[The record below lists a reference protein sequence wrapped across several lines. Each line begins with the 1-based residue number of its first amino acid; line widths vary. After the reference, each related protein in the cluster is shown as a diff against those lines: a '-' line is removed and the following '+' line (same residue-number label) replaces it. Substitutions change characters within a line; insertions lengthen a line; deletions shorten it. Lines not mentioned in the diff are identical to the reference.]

1 MSTFLV
7 LQQELA
13 DRTRFDQTVSADAT
27 KLKRWLNM
35 AQNFVCGKQLW
46 PFMLAE
52 EFVQTVTDITTGTVS
67 INAGDTA
74 LTFSSAPTVSV
85 ANRYIKLSSSNDWYK
100 ITAHTAS
107 STSATISPAYVGT
120 SALSAGTYT
129 VRKLLYSTTTPLIQ
143 ILDMKQ
149 LTTPIQMMSLAPRG
163 TDFLLP
169 LYYDAGTP
177 YWYVMSSPASD
188 GTPQFSFLSSP
199 STVMNIMVRG
209 MKALTDMSAD
219 TDVPVIPAPWH
230 YVLVHIAAWYAFTS
244 LDDDL
249 AATEYKAGVLGIED
263 MARVLSHD
271 LGRHRVMQPSSMDS
285 NFGLQWSLPSDF
297 GPWVSR

>member
-1 MSTFLV
+1 

-13 DRTRFDQTVSADAT
+13 DRTRFDQTSSADAT

-35 AQNFVCGKQLW
+35 AQQYVCGKRLW
-46 PFMLAE
+46 PFMFAE
-52 EFVQTVTDITTGTVS
+52 EIVQTVPDITTGTVS
-67 INAGDTA
+67 INAADTA

-85 ANRYIKLSSSNDWYK
+85 ANRYIKFSTSNDWYK

-120 SALSAGTYT
+120 SNLSAGTYT

-149 LTTPIQMMSLAPRG
+149 LVTPIQLMSMAPRG

-169 LYYDAGTP
+169 LYYDQGTP
-177 YWYVMSSPASD
+177 YWYVMSSSASD
-188 GTPQFSFLSSP
+188 GTPQWSFLSSP
-199 STVMNIMVRG
+199 STTMNVMIRG
-209 MKALTDMSAD
+209 IKVLADLSAD
-219 TDVPVIPAPWH
+219 NDVSVIPAPWH
-230 YVLVHIAAWYAFTS
+230 YVLVHQAAFYAFQS

-249 AATEYKAGVLGIED
+249 AKIEYQAAEAGIND
-263 MARVLSHD
+263 MARQLGHD
-271 LGRHRVMQPSSMDS
+271 LGRHRVMMPVDS
-285 NFGLQWSLPSDF
+285 DTNFGPQWSLPSDF
-297 GPWVSR
+297 GPWVS